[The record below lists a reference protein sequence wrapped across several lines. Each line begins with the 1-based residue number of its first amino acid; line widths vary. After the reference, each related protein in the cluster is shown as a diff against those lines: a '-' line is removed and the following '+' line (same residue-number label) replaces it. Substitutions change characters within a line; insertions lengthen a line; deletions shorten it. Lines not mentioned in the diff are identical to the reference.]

1 MSRQITKLVITIAS
15 IVFLTAGLIHLV
27 RARAIFQ
34 SNTHT
39 HTLTPGDGA
48 LQVENEWDVTRSDPV
63 VTFGDSLY
71 FIVVTI
77 STGEAQ
83 ARHKSQ
89 ATAKHTAE
97 NKQTITHT
105 LPTVGY
111 GDISPDGTEGKI
123 VVAVMI
129 VVVIVFV
136 PMQVGELTNL
146 LAARSPFTARVS
158 AGATPHALLIGNL
171 SNVNVVRVGAPPRR
185 KRNPLEL

>member
-1 MSRQITKLVITIAS
+1 M
-15 IVFLTAGLIHLV
+15 
-27 RARAIFQ
+27 
-34 SNTHT
+34 
-39 HTLTPGDGA
+39 
-48 LQVENEWDVTRSDPV
+48 
-63 VTFGDSLY
+63 
-71 FIVVTI
+71 
-77 STGEAQ
+77 
-83 ARHKSQ
+83 
-89 ATAKHTAE
+89 
-97 NKQTITHT
+97 
-105 LPTVGY
+105 PTVGY

-185 KRNPLEL
+185 KHNSVTHSLHLYYAPALRLGRYATL